1 MKKLL
6 EFLEKYFVPVAGKI
20 GAQRH
25 LVAIRDGFVAIMPL
39 IIAGSLAVLINNLP
53 VNAFQNALNAIFG
66 SDVWKGLGNNVSNG
80 SLAVMALLV
89 NFSISYS
96 LAKGYNSDPLAAG
109 VVSVASLMA
118 IMQSAEG
125 VSAVPYSW
133 LGALGLF
140 VSIIVAIISTEI
152 FVRLLGNPKLV
163 LKMPEGVPPAVA
175 KSFAALFPAMITI
188 LVFAFIKII
197 STAVGIVDIHATIY
211 DLIQRPLSSMA
222 NTLGAASAIAIL
234 NHLLWFFGL
243 HGPNILEPVM
253 QTMYL
258 PALQANIAAFASG
271 QVVPNIVTKPF
282 FDAFVYMGGSGTT
295 ICLII
300 AIYIAS
306 KRKHHRYLAN
316 MAAPTGLFNINEPI
330 IFGLPIVLNPVFLIP
345 FILTPLVLTI
355 FSYLTIAAGIIPKT
369 IAMVPWTTPPIISGI
384 LATGSWRGG
393 VLSLVNIVIGV
404 ILYMPFI
411 IMSEKLEDKKTA
423 QKSSN

>member
-6 EFLEKYFVPVAGKI
+6 EFLEKHFVPVAGKI

-39 IIAGSLAVLINNLP
+39 IIAGSLAVLLNNLP
-53 VNAFQNALNAIFG
+53 IDFFQNGMNSIFG
-66 SDVWKGLGNNVSNG
+66 SDVWKGLGGNVSNG

-96 LAKGYNSDPLAAG
+96 LAKAYNSDAMAAG
-109 VVSVASLMA
+109 IVSVASLMA

-140 VSIIVAIISTEI
+140 VSIIVALLSTEI

-188 LVFAFIKII
+188 TVFAFIKLIT
-197 STAVGIVDIHATIY
+197 SVVGIADIHATIY

-222 NTLGAASAIAIL
+222 NTMGAAMVIAIL
-234 NHLLWFFGL
+234 NHLLWFLGL

-253 QTMYL
+253 QAVYL
-258 PALQANIAAFASG
+258 PALEANISAFASG
-271 QVVPNIVTKPF
+271 QAIPYIVTKPF
-282 FDAFVYMGGSGTT
+282 FDTFVYMGGSGTT

-316 MAAPTGLFNINEPI
+316 MGAPTGLFNINEPI
-330 IFGLPIVLNPVFLIP
+330 IFGLPIVLNPVFFIP

-355 FSYLTIAAGIIPKT
+355 FSYLTTAAGIIPRT
-369 IAMVPWTTPPIISGI
+369 IAMVPWTTPPIISGF
-384 LATGSWRGG
+384 LATGSWRGAAQQI
-393 VLSLVNIVIGV
+393 VNIAIGIVI
-404 ILYMPFI
+404 YMPFI
-411 IMSEKLEDKKTA
+411 IMAERLEDKKEA
-423 QKSSN
+423 QKQIN